1 MKGLGN
7 QRKRIKNLS
16 AFLEGVGDH
25 PQDGIEH
32 EKTEKNN
39 KNMKDTGISQ
49 FH

>member
-16 AFLEGVGDH
+16 AFLESVGNH

-39 KNMKDTGISQ
+39 KNVKNAVIP
-49 FH
+49 